1 MNREAGRE
9 IIMELY
15 YVLSIVDRNRAK
27 EMLDIHESLQLSL
40 ALTNLGKGTA
50 TSEHLLLY
58 DLVETEKA
66 IIGTVASDASV
77 KQLIKTAKR
86 KLFIDIPGNGVMM
99 VIPMKSIGGG
109 RSLAYLTDGQ
119 TLGGETPDMNFENE
133 LIIVIL
139 NEGYSDMVMDAA
151 RDAGATGGTVFHA
164 KGTGRVKSEKFFG
177 VSLAEE
183 KDMVYILAAAKKK
196 SAIMKNINQEC
207 GPGTRAC
214 AICFSLPVSEVAGIR
229 KLDDD

>member
-1 MNREAGRE
+1 
-9 IIMELY
+9 MELY
-15 YVLSIVDRNRAK
+15 YVLSVVDRNRAK
-27 EMLDIHESLQLSL
+27 EMLDIHQNLQLSVV
-40 ALTNLGKGTA
+40 LTNLGKGTA
-50 TSEHLLLY
+50 TSEHLSLY

-66 IIGTVASDASV
+66 VISTVASDASV
-77 KQLIKTAKR
+77 KQLIRTAKR

-109 RSLAYLTDGQ
+109 KSLAYLTDGQ
-119 TLGGETPDMNFENE
+119 TLGGATPDMNFEHE

-151 RDAGATGGTVFHA
+151 RDAGATGGTVLHA
-164 KGTGRVKSEKFFG
+164 KGTGRARTEKFFG

-183 KDMVYILAAAKKK
+183 KDMIYILASAKKK
-196 SAIMKNINQEC
+196 TSIMKAISQDC
-207 GPGTRAC
+207 GTETKAG

-229 KLDDD
+229 KLDDE